1 MSFKREGKIVIDDDT
16 EVIVTVRYG
25 RVFAI
30 IVIIML
36 AFELL
41 LLGIGFLFADKVE
54 CNLLWCTFTTV
65 RSTSTSTSTSITES
79 NVNIQTKCSRNGVPI
94 DCKELTGGG

>member
-1 MSFKREGKIVIDDDT
+1 MSLKREGKIVIDDDT

-30 IVIIML
+30 VVIIML

-54 CNLLWCTFTTV
+54 CNLFWCTFTTV
-65 RSTSTSTSTSITES
+65 RSTSITES
-79 NVNIQTKCSRNGVPI
+79 VVNIQTKCIRNGVPI
-94 DCKELTGGG
+94 DCKELTGGR

>member
-1 MSFKREGKIVIDDDT
+1 MSLKREGKIVIDDDT

-30 IVIIML
+30 VVIIML

-65 RSTSTSTSTSITES
+65 RSTSTTITDTT
-79 NVNIQTKCSRNGVPI
+79 VNIQSKCIRNGVPI
-94 DCKELTGGG
+94 DCKELTGGR